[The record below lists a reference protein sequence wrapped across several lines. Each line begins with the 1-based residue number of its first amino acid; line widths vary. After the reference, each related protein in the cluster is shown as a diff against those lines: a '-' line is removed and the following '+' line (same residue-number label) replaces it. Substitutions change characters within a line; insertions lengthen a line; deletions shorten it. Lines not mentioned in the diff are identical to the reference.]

1 MSSTHT
7 IPVESVVFDA
17 KIYPRA
23 VYSAATVDQYADALE
38 AGDVFPPIILEPDT
52 NRLFDGF
59 HRWQAYKKLGRTDI
73 EAVYRETPS
82 GIPPKL
88 FSASLSVK
96 HGDRIKGE
104 ELRRIAREIITNDS
118 TFNINT
124 VSKFL
129 GVSRQTAGNWV
140 RDIVDYRRD
149 VRALTARIMATAGV
163 TQQQIADHL
172 GVSRPQIVS
181 DVKADISDK
190 LNESMLRDAI
200 AGLPAGIDG
209 ESIAEEM
216 RQQAIFA
223 TWTDEERLLL
233 KQLRAGETIVVTMR
247 EDRHANLIK
256 WATDAELYERIDR
269 HSDWG
274 NPFVLDEDGDRD
286 TVIDLYATHYLP
298 YKKKLGRK
306 VLKLKGKALGCWCY
320 PERCHGN
327 ILAALA
333 SELDWVN
340 RQ

>member
-7 IPVESVVFDA
+7 IPVEAVVFDA

-23 VYSAATVDQYADALE
+23 VHSAATVDQYADALE

-59 HRWQAYKKLGRTDI
+59 HRWQAHEKLGRTDI
-73 EAVYRETPS
+73 EAVYREIPS

-104 ELRRIAREIITNDS
+104 ELRRIAREIVTAEES
-118 TFNINT
+118 FNINT
-124 VSKFL
+124 AAKYL
-129 GVSRQTAGNWV
+129 GVSRQTAANWT
-140 RDIVDYRRD
+140 RDIYDYRRD
-149 VRALTARIMATAGV
+149 VRAVAACIMSTAGM
-163 TQQQIADHL
+163 TQQKIADHL
-172 GVSRPQIVS
+172 EVSRELVGKNVNS
-181 DVKADISDK
+181 DI
-190 LNESMLRDAI
+190 LTNLTESMLRDAI
-200 AGLPAGIDG
+200 EKLPSGIDG

-216 RQQAIFA
+216 RQQSMFA
-223 TWTDEERLLL
+223 TWTDEERDLV
-233 KQLRAGETIVVTMR
+233 KRLREGETIVVTMR

-306 VLKLKGKALGCWCY
+306 VIKLKGKALGCWCY
-320 PERCHGN
+320 PDRCHGN
-327 ILAALA
+327 VLADLA
-333 SELDWVN
+333 SELGE
-340 RQ
+340 